1 MLTVFP
7 LFEGQQGTIQ
17 QDNVFRHFYDHLML
31 QTWITPL
38 NTLHK
43 HDYVT
48 SLPAQI
54 ATYGAN
60 THQLQYCIY
69 DSLSSFQIS
78 LLNI

>member
-1 MLTVFP
+1 MLTVSP

-17 QDNVFRHFYDHLML
+17 QDNMSRHFYDHLML

-48 SLPAQI
+48 SLPDQI
-54 ATYGAN
+54 AIYGAMTHISCN
-60 THQLQYCIY
+60 TAFMIV
-69 DSLSSFQIS
+69 
-78 LLNI
+78 